1 MKSRTHPPLYKL
13 DHFVI
18 HKNKNLLGLN
28 GGEGDCGDKAK
39 KFQSSRSECSQ
50 IVAKHKEIHR
60 PVSKMGKLIDKQF
73 EPGGVNVV
81 GVAPVFDDVTRHHL
95 IKSVIEHL
103 YCSGLSHVASE
114 LERESGFE
122 SENADRKEKF
132 LYLTELLTDLRNGK
146 NDKLVD
152 WIERHR
158 EKLAE
163 KNSFIEWKI
172 RRLEFCHLLTAAP
185 ESTSVKQL
193 IQAGQVL
200 AKTRCDTRQNNTE
213 LQQLM
218 TAILYRNKIEK
229 AQFSKASFKL
239 KLKHNLKDENK
250 YRERISEIGR
260 REVASII

>member
-1 MKSRTHPPLYKL
+1 
-13 DHFVI
+13 
-18 HKNKNLLGLN
+18 
-28 GGEGDCGDKAK
+28 
-39 KFQSSRSECSQ
+39 
-50 IVAKHKEIHR
+50 
-60 PVSKMGKLIDKQF
+60 MGKLIDKQF

-81 GVAPVFDDVTRHHL
+81 GVTPVFDDVTRHHL

-122 SENADRKEKF
+122 SGNADRKEKF

-146 NDKLVD
+146 HDKLVE

-158 EKLAE
+158 AKLAE

-185 ESTSVKQL
+185 ESTTITQL

-200 AKTRCDTRQNNTE
+200 AKTRCDARQNNTE

-229 AQFSKASFKL
+229 AQLANHITDF
-239 KLKHNLKDENK
+239 
-250 YRERISEIGR
+250 
-260 REVASII
+260 